1 MWLIVDYY
9 SLVFLF
15 QRIKLNN
22 SETDFYIKEKSN
34 MALNASTFD
43 FMPLIQGYPALKF
56 GRSGMAREKVFY
68 LSGI

>member
-1 MWLIVDYY
+1 VKQTLEDQDQVIVSYQG
-9 SLVFLF
+9 F
-15 QRIKLNN
+15 
-22 SETDFYIKEKSN
+22 KEKSN